1 MQFSNLVFSSKKSK
15 MKGSQTAMPT
25 SAKLKNKK
33 NAARGDNARLPQC
46 KAGREVKR
54 VDCVEAERIM
64 FIIDQFL
71 AKVIWVL
78 VRRAL
83 IS

>member
-1 MQFSNLVFSSKKSK
+1 M
-15 MKGSQTAMPT
+15 AI

-71 AKVIWVL
+71 AKVISTFL
-78 VRRAL
+78 YLKTFCSFIR
-83 IS
+83 